1 MGSKKQNK
9 YMYIEI
15 GNTINKYTL
24 NCNKKLISIDK
35 PIIMGILNATPDSFY
50 KASRVTQS
58 GEVLKRAQQ
67 IIAQGGEIIDIGAY
81 SSRLGAD
88 NITAEQEWAR
98 LEPVLAT
105 VRDNFNDVLISL
117 DTFRADIA
125 YKAYQK
131 YNIDIINDISAG
143 EIDPEMFNVAAQI
156 KVPYILMHM
165 QGTPKN
171 MQQNTVYNNM
181 VQDIF
186 MFFAKKIEQLTT
198 LGVNDIII
206 DPGFG
211 FSKTVD
217 QNYELLKRLTEFSIF
232 ELPVLA
238 GFSRKSMIYKVLN
251 TNADNALNGT
261 TVLNTMA
268 LERGAKILR
277 VHDVKE
283 AFETIELF
291 EKLHSVN

>member
-81 SSRLGAD
+81 SSRPGAD

>member
-24 NCNKKLISIDK
+24 NCNKKLISLDK

-67 IIAQGGEIIDIGAY
+67 IINQGGAIIDIGAY
-81 SSRLGAD
+81 SSRPGAD

-268 LERGAKILR
+268 LERGTKILR

-291 EKLHSVN
+291 EKLHSVI